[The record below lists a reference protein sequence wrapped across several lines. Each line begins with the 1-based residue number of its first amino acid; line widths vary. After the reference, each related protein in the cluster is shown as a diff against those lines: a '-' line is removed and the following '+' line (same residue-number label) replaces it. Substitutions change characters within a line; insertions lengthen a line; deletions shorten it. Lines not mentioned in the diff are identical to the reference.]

1 MKTNRGGSSVRK
13 YKANVVREHMSLRD
27 RKVRHQANHPN
38 DNNEPTPDC
47 KKGQM
52 FKGDFPYDYFTL
64 HETHTWTG
72 FFVSGWVKIEGE
84 EE

>member
-27 RKVRHQANHPN
+27 RKARHQANHPN
-38 DNNEPTPDC
+38 DNNEPTPDYE
-47 KKGQM
+47 KGQM
-52 FKGDFPYDYFTL
+52 FKGNYPDDYFTL

-72 FFVSGWVKIEGE
+72 LFGGWVKIEGE